1 MKFNYS
7 KLKGRMKECET
18 TQAQLAEMIGINKS
32 SLNVKLNGRYAFTNE
47 EILSICKELHI
58 SNNEIS
64 KYFFCTSS
72 SEN

>member
-7 KLKGRMKECET
+7 KLRGRIRECET

-32 SLNVKLNGRYAFTNE
+32 SLSVKLNGRYAFTNE

-58 SNNEIS
+58 ANDEIS
-64 KYFFCTSS
+64 KYFFCTTS
-72 SEN
+72 SES